1 MEGLLPGPGI
11 GYTGRMETARA
22 NGLRMQVLDTY
33 EAMSRA
39 AADFICRE
47 LRRQPNLLLCV
58 SAGATPTRTY
68 ELLAARY
75 SRRPK
80 AFDRLRVLQIDEWG
94 GLAPDDPASCAVDLR
109 TKVLEPLGITRD
121 RFKGFRTDATDPE
134 MECDRVAGWLAVNG
148 PIDVCILGLGKNGHV
163 AMNEPAEAMIPEAH
177 VPALAESSR
186 HHGMLKDLAK
196 KPRYGL
202 TLGMADILNS
212 RRVLLLVNGKRKRQ
226 AVARLMEPQVTT
238 RFPASFLWLHPDATV
253 LCDREAAGDF
263 AIRPSR

>member
-1 MEGLLPGPGI
+1 
-11 GYTGRMETARA
+11 METTRA

-39 AADFICRE
+39 AANYIWRE
-47 LRRQPNLLLCV
+47 LRRQRNLLLCV

-75 SRRPK
+75 GRQPK

-94 GLAPDDPASCAVDLR
+94 GLAPDDPATCAADLR
-109 TKVLEPLGITRD
+109 TKVLEPLGIPRN
-121 RFKGFRTDATDPE
+121 RFRGFRTGATDPE
-134 MECDRVAGWLAVNG
+134 AECDCLAGWLAANG
-148 PIDVCILGLGKNGHV
+148 PIDVCILGLGNNGHV
-163 AMNEPAEAMIPEAH
+163 AMNEPAEALIPEAH
-177 VPALAESSR
+177 VAALAESSR
-186 HHGMLKDLAK
+186 QHGMLKELAK

-202 TLGMADILNS
+202 TLGMADILSS
-212 RRVLLLVNGKRKRQ
+212 RRVLLLVNGRRKRQ
-226 AVARLMEPQVTT
+226 AVGRLMKPLATT

-253 LCDREAAGDF
+253 LCDRAAAGDF